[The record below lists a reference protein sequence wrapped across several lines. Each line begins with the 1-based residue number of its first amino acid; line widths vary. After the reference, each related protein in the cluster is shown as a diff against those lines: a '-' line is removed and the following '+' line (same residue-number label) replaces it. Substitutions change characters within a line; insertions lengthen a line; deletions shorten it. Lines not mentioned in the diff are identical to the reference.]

1 MSTLAAKPTR
11 PAAKF
16 DNAKKRPRIVFGIA
30 RPIRSIQAGMR
41 KPPTPVITSSISSV
55 SHRVKPAQRSAVK
68 KASSA
73 ITRNGTRSHGVHLM
87 RNGSLR
93 VSVSVWPAA
102 NSEGRNQP
110 SVITAGMAPMR
121 TLGAPSQA
129 AKAGRMVDWEA
140 NVSAT
145 MNRP

>member
-1 MSTLAAKPTR
+1 
-11 PAAKF
+11 
-16 DNAKKRPRIVFGIA
+16 
-30 RPIRSIQAGMR
+30 MR

-55 SHRVKPAQRSAVK
+55 SHSVRPGQRSAVK

-121 TLGAPSQA
+121 TLGAPSQT